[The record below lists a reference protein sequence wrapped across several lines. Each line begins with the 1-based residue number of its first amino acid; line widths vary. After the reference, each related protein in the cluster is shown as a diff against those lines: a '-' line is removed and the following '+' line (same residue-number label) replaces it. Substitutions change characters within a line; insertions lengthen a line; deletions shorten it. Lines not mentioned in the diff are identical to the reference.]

1 MPSRSTIISIIFVL
15 LLMPSVLWA
24 QEANRELEVM
34 EVSTPNQW
42 SFYKYIENPV
52 SLFAGSQDV
61 TIDLFTVRD
70 GVVTIPIALRYNT
83 SGIKVSEEASWV
95 GIGWNLNVGGYRTE
109 IPVGGSD
116 GSDEFFDRYVE
127 RFYSDVYP
135 QPLMYAKYQV
145 SPEDY
150 NELELYRKARLDFYG
165 KTSPDVFFYAY
176 PGGGGKY
183 VIDPRDGE
191 PLHLRRTSDIKISGS
206 RIITPEGVCHEY
218 DKDNEFISS
227 DENGNVSSKS
237 MTLRRSIYPNGDEV
251 RYNYRGKGYVDI
263 QRSQS
268 VSGVL
273 YLDASG
279 DMVKESEERRIT
291 RSGQHLSKLES
302 ILTKIST
309 PCYDVEFYSSARE
322 DHPVAEKLDSIVLKD
337 KINGARLRKY
347 VFGYSYFKPL
357 NEDAQTNK
365 FEEYRLRL
373 DFVKEQS
380 VSSEKCIGTYQ
391 FRYDETPLPSKRSYS
406 CDFWGYANSESD
418 ITDLND
424 AIPNLAPL
432 YWWKSDDETRK
443 IVHEST
449 QWGNVDKRHN
459 EAYCGAG
466 MLKEVVY
473 PTGGS
478 TIFEFESNTF
488 FDKFIPSVGD
498 PVENREQVTVL
509 LWDDNNT
516 TTDNPGQ
523 VFNFDSPR
531 DFVINYQLSR
541 GDCSWLEVKDSKIE
555 LQTGVMTEDSKSE
568 ILYNFAQD
576 CERAFYDSDSS
587 VEIKGSLSVRVPS
600 GTSAVSVSLPDV
612 IGNRKGAKLEVSIKY
627 FDSDATEDIR
637 VSRTSHGAGM
647 RVKSVSHKDKDGS
660 VLQTKRYEY
669 NEGEESSGRLYTLPQ
684 YDRKMRSFSVV
695 GMVTKDPFGETE
707 VIPEAVISLRE
718 YEINSGQ
725 LGNNPYGMPDG
736 VGYGLVRER
745 VDGVGGYREYRFNT
759 TALSPMESDFAQF
772 SYVVDSP
779 MIGKCESERIYDANG
794 TVVESHE
801 YKYRH
806 IISKYYSGIRLV
818 SAYDWHNDAISVT
831 TPESFQLVT
840 DSEKPY
846 QSGCLWMYKFSL
858 NQEEVYLERELIEKD
873 GVRRNIDYE
882 YDESIML
889 PVIKRY
895 SQSDGCDITHHYS
908 YLNDRVNHIITPV
921 TEEKLKRAGLTY
933 FSRRNDY
940 DKKGL
945 IREVR
950 FVDVYGGSSVVA
962 WRKDNSDSRGNALD
976 VQLWETEKEKYI
988 WDVGGRYLI
997 EKSVMVDSVG
1007 GDWLTTQYYYDLKGD
1022 LSKITQPNGL
1032 SNYFGYDEFGRLRT
1046 KYRVV
1051 DGTLKMD
1058 ESYDYKL
1065 YTDSGSA
1072 GENYMSK
1079 FEYLDLN
1086 DAREE
1091 RVYLNGLSMPSQGVE
1106 ADGGGDEKAR
1116 VLIHEY
1122 DPALREPKGYLPY
1135 AINSN
1140 LMGYRPN
1147 AGSEQKA
1154 FYKSDYAYAE
1164 TEYENDLRGRV
1175 IGKIKLGE
1183 DVRSADAKC
1192 SIEYRCNTI
1201 GEVLWLTSTMSG
1213 ALKVMGHYADSTL
1226 YCTRVIDEDGKEQ
1239 MTYKDMMG
1247 RVILERKLLKETS
1260 GADTNVDTYYVYD
1273 DYTNLRYV
1281 IPADVSAILEEG
1293 NTYTDDSDV
1302 VKQSFYYEYDGFG
1315 REVRSHIPCCDSET
1329 KAYDKRGLMIRYE
1342 GPREKRLSVYR
1353 EYVYDGAR
1361 RLLEERVVGERRA
1374 MLMHKLFYDRV
1385 MSDGLSYREGGS
1397 QMPSPDALL
1406 HNMKGLL
1413 TGEWIAIYDDTFYN
1427 VNPSYLKRAY
1437 YYDKMG
1443 QLVQKAESDVFRG
1456 CGYYSYMYDYRGN
1469 VEQEVEERVLSEAN
1483 FDMKKTTERRFYRNG
1498 LVSLEGSYLLGMNGG
1513 VANAFEYD
1521 CQGNIVKKTFIYG
1534 DSSSKDY
1541 EQTNEYNLRGELVR
1555 MQSEYYEQRIEY
1567 GLGGMINGTSYN
1579 NGAYS
1584 YNYHYDSMGRLS
1596 DVLATSVDIPTERNI
1611 EYDLVGR
1618 LKYMER
1624 SSASGIDTLRYQ
1636 YSGGRLYK
1644 VNDSKP
1650 YRYNGVGEMFFDGRN
1665 EYSLSYGLLGLPSSI
1680 DTGDSDEGIV
1690 YYEYLWTG
1698 EKTGSCVYY
1707 NGMRRLHLGSFI
1719 VVKNDKYYLEGVS
1732 MPGGYMM
1739 KVDGEDEMVPMLYF
1753 TDNLESVR
1761 AIVDA
1766 RSGDVLKRYDYYPYG
1781 LEWGYE
1787 QKEKRREYRYKYNG
1801 KEDQANLGIDYLD
1814 YGARL
1819 YDPYIG
1825 SWTCMDPEARKFPS
1839 SGAYVFCAA
1848 NPVNYIDPD
1857 GMVVRPKGDES
1868 IETIRSTLPSDARD
1882 YVKLNKDGNIDL
1894 NLLCQYGGDDYNYR
1908 CLIVLME
1915 SDYVIE
1921 VSLDEKF
1928 IYKGKDGTIG
1938 SWPLSYQSQDVTGFA
1953 GDVFFRDPNGLSTG
1967 EGGNYGKTLF
1977 PDNEGIQNSPDEKIH
1992 VYVVREMKGVG
2003 RAEALS
2009 HELYGHAYVY
2019 VISGGDHALSEHSF
2033 VGCTDVN
2040 EYLDGFI
2047 LTARKTTVNNFS
2059 K

>member
-1 MPSRSTIISIIFVL
+1 MPSRSTIISIIFVF

-83 SGIKVSEEASWV
+83 SGIKVIEEASWV

-251 RYNYRGKGYVDI
+251 RYSYRGKGYVDI

-337 KINGARLRKY
+337 KINGARLKKY

-391 FRYDETPLPSKRSYS
+391 FRYDDTPLPSKRSYS

-745 VDGVGGYREYRFNT
+745 VDGIGGYREYRFNT

-846 QSGCLWMYKFSL
+846 QSGCLWMYKFNL

-1079 FEYLDLN
+1079 FEYLDLK

-1361 RLLEERVVGERRA
+1361 RLLEERVVGERSA
-1374 MLMHKLFYDRV
+1374 MLMHKLFYDRA

-1650 YRYNGVGEMFFDGRN
+1650 YRYNGAGEMIFDGRN

-1825 SWTCMDPEARKFPS
+1825 SWTCTDPEARKFPS

-1857 GMVVRPKGDES
+1857 GMKYYIARIGNNILISATYRTVIPNYIKRPKEKTEYMNLVVRSLESAINYWNSRVDTYEENGETYNIHYNLSYRTMLTNCDDSIPYSVLDDALFSKKTVSGNIENKDRIQIKKSRALLKPGEKPYRLTGVHEIGHSLGMEDEKVGVMS
-1868 IETIRSTLPSDARD
+1868 ALNTEDAR
-1882 YVKLNKDGNIDL
+1882 
-1894 NLLCQYGGDDYNYR
+1894 
-1908 CLIVLME
+1908 
-1915 SDYVIE
+1915 SDYI
-1921 VSLDEKF
+1921 S
-1928 IYKGKDGTIG
+1928 
-1938 SWPLSYQSQDVTGFA
+1938 
-1953 GDVFFRDPNGLSTG
+1953 
-1967 EGGNYGKTLF
+1967 
-1977 PDNEGIQNSPDEKIH
+1977 NENLE
-1992 VYVVREMKGVG
+1992 RM
-2003 RAEALS
+2003 LS
-2009 HELYGHAYVY
+2009 HHKGE
-2019 VISGGDHALSEHSF
+2019 E
-2033 VGCTDVN
+2033 VN
-2040 EYLDGFI
+2040 WLKRLIIKIE
-2047 LTARKTTVNNFS
+2047 RRW
-2059 K
+2059 